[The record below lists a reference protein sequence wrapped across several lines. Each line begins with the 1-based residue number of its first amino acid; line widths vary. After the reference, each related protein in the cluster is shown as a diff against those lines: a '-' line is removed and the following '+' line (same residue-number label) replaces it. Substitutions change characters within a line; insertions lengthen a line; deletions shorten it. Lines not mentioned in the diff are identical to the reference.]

1 MKRKAL
7 LAALISAMLLVTLMT
22 PRFSDVGAWSRPASA
37 GETQAPASF
46 SIGKIFRAIFGGSK
60 KKKAVAKITE
70 KDIKK
75 FESSEVTRVSDAKTP
90 AVAPVTPT
98 ADTGIDD
105 RSLAE
110 RIQRGRELLNA
121 GQLNEA
127 ITELTTAA
135 VLEPKS
141 GEVHMLLGVTYDRKG
156 LGGRARDEFEAAA
169 HDPNNQAMHLN
180 NLGFLL
186 YRQGEYDDA
195 IKQLKKAAK
204 LSPDDVR
211 IWNNLVLVQLA
222 AEKFDDAYKSSVQVL
237 GEFDSRVK
245 IADRLQWHG
254 RTKDAIK
261 QLEKARQIRP
271 DSTAV
276 LSLLASL
283 YDGSGQREKAQ
294 SARQTLTALQTVAN
308 VSTQK

>member
-1 MKRKAL
+1 MKRKTL
-7 LAALISAMLLVTLMT
+7 LAAAVSLGVLVTLAT
-22 PRFSDVGAWSRPASA
+22 PRFSEVGAWCRPPSA
-37 GETQAPASF
+37 TETQVSTSF

-60 KKKAVAKITE
+60 KKKAVDKISD

-75 FESSEVTRVSDAKTP
+75 FEGSEVTRVNDAKTP
-90 AVAPVTPT
+90 AVAPLTPN

-135 VLEPKS
+135 TLDPKA
-141 GEVHMLLGVTYDRKG
+141 GEVHMLLGVAYDRKG
-156 LGGRARDEFEAAA
+156 LGGRARDEFETAA

-195 IKQLKKAAK
+195 IKNLKKAAK
-204 LSPDDVR
+204 LNPDDPR

-222 AEKFDDAYKSSVQVL
+222 AENFDDAYKSSVHVL

-261 QLEKARQIRP
+261 QLEKALQIRP
-271 DSTAV
+271 DSAAV

-283 YDGSGQREKAQ
+283 YDGSDQKEKAQ
-294 SARQTLTALQTVAN
+294 SARQALASLQTVAN
-308 VSTQK
+308 TSTQK